1 MDKWADFLIS
11 EVNYDSDHLISSAK
25 RHQDTEKGISLG
37 DIIDRLTIASDIKN
51 GLVYTTIYSAKNSWK
66 KGNQIRVFSLK
77 GNPYIRIDNNKVN
90 LDFLGDLPEISIPSE
105 PLISEPVE
113 EQPTA
118 EQLAKIKQLEKQI
131 QELESV
137 PEPTPE
143 PEPVEEQ
150 PTAEQLP
157 DIDNLK
163 NRIEKLHDTF
173 SSSYNIGEQSLAYK
187 KLEENLETL
196 DSEKNE
202 SISNILQKHQKQLD
216 TIEKFLNRKKKI

>member
-77 GNPYIRIDNNKVN
+77 GNPYLRIDNNKVN

-105 PLISEPVE
+105 TLISEPVE
-113 EQPTA
+113 EEPTA

-137 PEPTPE
+137 PEPE
-143 PEPVEEQ
+143 PEVHLVKNQNQEPSSPRGSLPKESAEELPQ
-150 PTAEQLP
+150 QLVPTPRTRTRTRHPLKK
-157 DIDNLK
+157 NL
-163 NRIEKLHDTF
+163 
-173 SSSYNIGEQSLAYK
+173 
-187 KLEENLETL
+187 
-196 DSEKNE
+196 
-202 SISNILQKHQKQLD
+202 LQ
-216 TIEKFLNRKKKI
+216 NS